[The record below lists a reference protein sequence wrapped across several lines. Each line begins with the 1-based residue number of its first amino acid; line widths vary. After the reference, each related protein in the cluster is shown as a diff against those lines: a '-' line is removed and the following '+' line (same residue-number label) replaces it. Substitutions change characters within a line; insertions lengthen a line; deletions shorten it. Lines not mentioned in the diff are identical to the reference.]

1 MSEAEQTS
9 APQRQE
15 SAYGSEAVHRWAD
28 LEAFHASSEHGDG
41 YHVIERAHGA
51 PLELLTIGQPF
62 EQLSGAVLVVFS
74 GAVGKRKARKPPFV
88 SGRSLGPQLG
98 VPLIAI
104 SDPTLAL
111 RGDLNIAWYAGSV
124 FQDVQRAVEELLR
137 PLAVRLDGDL
147 WLIGGSA
154 GGFGAL
160 QTAHRLG
167 RFCSAFVWN
176 PQTDIASY
184 MPLYARRY
192 GQIAFPQLA
201 GRLGGKYWK
210 SLFRKEARDQ
220 HRCVDLV
227 RETIPA
233 QSPRRLLYLQS
244 ITDSHLKGH
253 CVPYLRQH
261 GYRRHSAGLWTR
273 GENQVIWQAETGIGH
288 APPSAA
294 AIRGILTRLLA
305 SDDATVLERVEQ
317 LDEAPTF
324 DGRAVA
330 ERPESFEAQAELL
343 SGLLSWR
350 VTGRR
355 IVAESKRL
363 PSGFGRMRWS
373 AVVRDAQD
381 KQLSRSTPTE
391 IPGDWVIPSLEGA
404 DHADVVLSDGFGKV
418 LLRRTLRLSR

>member
-1 MSEAEQTS
+1 MSGSELKA
-9 APQRQE
+9 APPRQE
-15 SAYGSEAVHRWAD
+15 SDYGSEAVHRWTD
-28 LEAFHASSEHGDG
+28 LDAFHTASEHGDG
-41 YHVIERAHGA
+41 YHVIEQVYGG

-62 EQLSGAVLVVFS
+62 EQPAGAVLVVFS

-88 SGRSLGPQLG
+88 SGRSLGPELG

-104 SDPTLAL
+104 SDPSLAM
-111 RGDLNIAWYAGSV
+111 RRDFNIAWYAGSV

-210 SLFRKEARDQ
+210 SRFRKEARDQ

-261 GYRRHSAGLWTR
+261 GYRRHSAGLWNR

-288 APPSAA
+288 APPPAA

-330 ERPESFEAQAELL
+330 ERPESLEAQAELL
-343 SGLLSWR
+343 SELLSWR
-350 VTGRR
+350 VTGHR
-355 IVAESKRL
+355 VVVESKRL

-381 KQLSRSTPTE
+381 KQLSRSSPTE
-391 IPGDWVIPSLEGA
+391 IPGEWVIPCLEGA

-418 LLRRTLRLSR
+418 LLRRRLRLSR